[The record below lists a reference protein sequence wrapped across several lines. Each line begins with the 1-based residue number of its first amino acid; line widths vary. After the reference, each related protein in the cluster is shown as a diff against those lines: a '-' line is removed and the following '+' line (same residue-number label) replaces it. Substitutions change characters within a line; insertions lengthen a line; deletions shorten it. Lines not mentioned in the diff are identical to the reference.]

1 MDDSGSMSEEQ
12 SAAIAAIERTFSAA
26 VTKYNLDWKA
36 TVIGTGT
43 NDTYSALMS
52 DPSEN
57 NISKLTQ
64 QLNLGTSG
72 SGDERGLK
80 RAYYALSNNYVTPR
94 ANSSMSV
101 IYTSDEVEHSLL
113 SEFGETDTD
122 FTNSYFAQN
131 GITYDVII
139 PTSFTTANDYATKM
153 NIVTEGSRANLTNY
167 DSGYDQMMDDVVR
180 KAMAKNSSVK
190 LQYPALASSI
200 TVFVDGNKVTTWEYD
215 PSENAIVFPAS
226 SMPAVGA
233 TVEVVYSHLDYTQM
247 IADAISTFNV
257 LADDQKRV
265 YTNNSLDITFDPA
278 LPVAAL
284 DNSDQT
290 YPVTVTFSKLG
301 YSDTTTF
308 QETVL
313 SNANKIADVIAEF
326 DALANDQKRSYVNND
341 VNITFDPAAPLAPVE
356 NSTQTY
362 DVNVTFNIGTVSDTT
377 SFQETVQAAKFHIV
391 SNTDWAQ
398 SSTTFTSQN
407 HANSSTSTLEFTML
421 ADTTM
426 DYNVSSEGN
435 YDYLTITVNG
445 TTAAYV
451 SGTQNGTLNVVTDD
465 NVTVTYS
472 KDGSSSS
479 GTDNGTITIH

>member
-1 MDDSGSMSEEQ
+1 MSEEQ
-12 SAAIAAIERTFSAA
+12 AAAIEAIGRTFSAA
-26 VTKYNLDWKA
+26 VAKYNLDWKA
-36 TVIGTGT
+36 TVVGTENGR
-43 NDTYSALMS
+43 NYSSLIS
-52 DPSEN
+52 NPSEN
-57 NISKLTQ
+57 NISKLAE
-64 QLNLGTSG
+64 QLQVGTNG
-72 SGDERGLK
+72 GDERGLK
-80 RAYYALSNNYVTPR
+80 EAYDVLSNNLVTKR
-94 ANSSMSV
+94 TGSSMSI
-101 IYTSDEVEHSLL
+101 IYTSDEWDHSTLN
-113 SEFGETDTD
+113 EFGETDED
-122 FTNSYFAQN
+122 FSDSYFVQN
-131 GITYDVII
+131 NIKFNTII
-139 PTSFTTANDYATKM
+139 PEDNTYEEGNLRVNDNAYKMSLATGGDTANL
-153 NIVTEGSRANLTNY
+153 RNY
-167 DSGYDQMMDDVVR
+167 QSGYDAMMENAVR
-180 KAMAKNSSVK
+180 NAVAKSSSVK

-226 SMPAVGA
+226 SMPAVGT

-247 IADAISTFNV
+247 IADAINTFNA
-257 LADDQKRV
+257 LPDDQKRA

-278 LPVAAL
+278 APLAAL

-377 SFQETVQAAKFHIV
+377 SFQETVQAAKYHIV
-391 SNTDWAQ
+391 SNTDWTQ

-407 HANSSTSTLEFTML
+407 HADSSTSTLEFTIL

-426 DYNVSSEGN
+426 DYNVSSESG
-435 YDYLTITVNG
+435 YDKLNISING
-445 TTAAYV
+445 TSAGSF
-451 SGTQNGTLNVVTDD
+451 SGTQSGTLNVVTDD